1 VKELTLEIIV
11 DQLRS

>member
-1 VKELTLEIIV
+1 LEIIV